1 MFAAIRFR
9 ISATPVVA
17 MGIVENSIRSVSFL
31 LLLCALNSAPRA
43 AAQVSCTVTYTCHSS
58 GCAELVNGGSGIMVS
73 HRTLS
78 FASAAACTAQA
89 KTVGDGTIASCSC
102 GSAASSNAPAAP
114 AGLNPALTNGAQTIG
129 TALGQWLARSIL
141 GGGNSAPSPAEAA
154 NVAAQQQQ
162 ALAAQQ
168 LNNSGIYLSKQRN
181 YAGAINEFQQALSIT
196 PNDSNI
202 LHNLELAKQGQK
214 NTAVAGQTSG
224 ALGQLLG
231 TAPAGLGNS
240 DTALNLVNVD
250 SDPNA
255 AGTGTTGT
263 SPDSIQGELDGVFG
277 NTTLT
282 SASSNAQGVHPQAQ
296 AQDIDQLFQP
306 SPSNPSQTAPSPSQ
320 TDAKQKQAEQK
331 QVEDIFKD
339 PGGTTDSAAL
349 AQQAGLGQ
357 KATAAKSDEDA
368 SGLARQGFDT
378 AAPNV
383 VVTQTRATQAP
394 ATAAP
399 ASVPSTAVDLSQSK
413 QSLVPAN
420 LKTPQIAVNAA
431 PAPAQFPITVI
442 RSAGSGG
449 LAAPGAPIFDCAGD
463 RTLVIRLAA
472 GLPAQEE
479 AIKRT
484 DAAMAAAA
492 KDAEDARPEAMWA
505 AFKTLNTAAMS
516 ISELSKSA
524 LTKVEGPKSHGI
536 PPDAA
541 ARFRLLQDLKE
552 LGELGDTLADATE
565 VKGKT
570 VDSFKAGEALGNAVF
585 VQKTARS
592 TADKIKAI
600 QKLLVDSGIRDEG
613 LEEIAGNLALYG
625 LGPIGGPIGDALVH
639 TLANG
644 AELVEKAGEYWNSA
658 GEAKEA
664 ERNLTVMRYQQMQV
678 RDRIYELQQEVA
690 VGCPN

>member
-1 MFAAIRFR
+1 M
-9 ISATPVVA
+9 
-17 MGIVENSIRSVSFL
+17 RSNEKLCIPAVSFL

-58 GCAELVNGGSGIMVS
+58 GCAELVNGESGSMVS

-114 AGLNPALTNGAQTIG
+114 AGLNPALTNGAQTVG

-141 GGGNSAPSPAEAA
+141 GGGNNVPSPVDAA

-168 LNNSGIYLSKQRN
+168 LNNSGIYLIKQKN
-181 YAGAINEFQQALSIT
+181 YAGAINEFQQALAVT

-202 LHNLELAKQGQK
+202 LYNLELAKQGQK

-231 TAPAGLGNS
+231 TAPAGVGNS
-240 DTALNLVNVD
+240 DTALNLVNID
-250 SDPNA
+250 SDPNVVDL
-255 AGTGTTGT
+255 TGATRT
-263 SPDSIQGELDGVFG
+263 SPESLKGELDGVFG

-282 SASSNAQGVHPQAQ
+282 SASSNAQGIHPQAQ

-306 SPSNPSQTAPSPSQ
+306 SPSNPSQAAPSPSQ
-320 TDAKQKQAEQK
+320 TDAKQKRAEQK

-420 LKTPQIAVNAA
+420 LKTPQVAVNAA

-463 RTLVIRLAA
+463 RALVARLAT

-484 DAAMAAAA
+484 EAAMAAAT
-492 KDAEDARPEAMWA
+492 KNAEDARPEAMWA
-505 AFKTLNTAAMS
+505 AFKTLNTAAIS

-524 LTKVEGPKSHGI
+524 LAKVEGPKSHGI
-536 PPDAA
+536 TPDAA

-570 VDSFKAGEALGNAVF
+570 VAYFKARDAIANTAF

-600 QKLLVDSGIRDEG
+600 QKILVDSGIEDDG
-613 LEEIAGNLALYG
+613 LEEAAGDLALYG

-658 GEAKEA
+658 GEAEEA
-664 ERNLTVMRYQQMQV
+664 DRNLTAMRYQQMQV

-690 VGCPN
+690 AGCPN